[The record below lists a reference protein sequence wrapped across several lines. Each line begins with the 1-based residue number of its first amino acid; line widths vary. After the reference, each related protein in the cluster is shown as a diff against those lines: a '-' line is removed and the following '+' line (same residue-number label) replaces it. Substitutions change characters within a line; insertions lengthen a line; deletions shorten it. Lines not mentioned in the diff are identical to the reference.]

1 MLEFSILKFSHIS
14 FKESLVSKCVSSFL
28 IVIPSLII
36 LFFKSL
42 ISVIYDEFGNFFWL
56 ILNFGKL
63 KVAVIYYSWDI
74 YFFRCNCIM
83 VTIF

>member
-14 FKESLVSKCVSSFL
+14 FKESLVSKYVSSFL

-42 ISVIYDEFGNFFWL
+42 ISVIYDEFG
-56 ILNFGKL
+56 KL
-63 KVAVIYYSWDI
+63 KVAVITHGIS
-74 YFFRCNCIM
+74 
-83 VTIF
+83 IF

>member
-14 FKESLVSKCVSSFL
+14 FKESLVSKYVSSFL

-42 ISVIYDEFGNFFWL
+42 ISVIYDEFGKFFWL
-56 ILNFGKL
+56 ISNFGKL
-63 KVAVIYYSWDI
+63 KVAVITHGISI
-74 YFFRCNCIM
+74 FFRCNCIM
-83 VTIF
+83 VSIF